1 MCKHAGA
8 SAAAGLVVTA
18 LLTLGGPTKVALVDA
33 RQNACGTTTL
43 CPNNPAPDAG
53 DQTTAEQK
61 IIDGY
66 VKKQINCTP
75 DLPAN
80 PQSVTWDPPASRH
93 LSGAPVSSTMPIHN
107 WVASTAPTMWTADGT
122 SNTRIAE

>member
-1 MCKHAGA
+1 MYKHAGA

-18 LLTLGGPTKVALVDA
+18 LLTLGAQTKVALVDA

-43 CPNNPAPDAG
+43 CQINPAPDAG

-75 DLPAN
+75 DLPPN
-80 PQSVTWDPPASRH
+80 PQSVPWDPP
-93 LSGAPVSSTMPIHN
+93 GFAPFVGGTGVVHDANPQLGGQYR
-107 WVASTAPTMWTADGT
+107 ADYVDG
-122 SNTRIAE
+122 RWHIEYPYC

>member
-1 MCKHAGA
+1 MYKHASA

-18 LLTLGGPTKVALVDA
+18 LLTLGAPTKVALVDA

-43 CPNNPAPDAG
+43 CPINPAPDAG

-75 DLPAN
+75 DLPPN
-80 PQSVTWDPPASRH
+80 PQSVTWDPP
-93 LSGAPVSSTMPIHN
+93 GFAPFVGGTGVIHDAN
-107 WVASTAPTMWTADGT
+107 PQLGGQYRADYVDGRWHIE
-122 SNTRIAE
+122 NPYC